1 MKLASFIY
9 QGVRSYGIVKAEGMI
24 DLGRRLGD
32 RYSDLKAL
40 LQGNGLA
47 DATRAALAKRGT
59 KEVLYEGLSRGEKDF
74 SAVVTKIRAAGADV
88 VYQLIDT
95 PKGKL
100 VLAKDLAEA
109 ALQRFIALTTASAA
123 PSTNGPRALTQA
135 YLLYAQI
142 AEKLNNLIKGD

>member
-74 SAVVTKIRAAGADV
+74 NALVTKIGAQKPDV
-88 VYQLIDT
+88 VFFGDGVPAGISS
-95 PKGKL
+95 
-100 VLAKDLAEA
+100 
-109 ALQRFIALTTASAA
+109 ALQTSPLPAMRS
-123 PSTNGPRALTQA
+123 G
-135 YLLYAQI
+135 
-142 AEKLNNLIKGD
+142 